1 MAQIF
6 VNLHKISLC
15 MARILVIEDEMD
27 LCEILQFNL
36 EQDGHKVDIANSAET
51 AMKMDISSYDL
62 LLLDVMLGGISGF
75 RLASI
80 LRENPATKQI
90 PIIFTTALGESSDVV
105 RGLEAG
111 GDDYISKPVR
121 IAELKARI
129 HAVLRRY
136 EQQQGRETPVDNT
149 IKHKDIELTIDTEQK
164 AAFIEGQ
171 DLKLTKLEFE
181 VLYLLFSNSPKVF
194 SREQIITAVWPS
206 DVIVT
211 DRTVDVNITRL
222 RRKLGPLG
230 SCIKTRI
237 GYGYSFET
245 E

>member
-1 MAQIF
+1 
-6 VNLHKISLC
+6 
-15 MARILVIEDEMD
+15 MARILVIEDEID

-36 EQDGHKVDIANSAET
+36 EQDGHQVDIANSAEA
-51 AMKMDISSYDL
+51 AMKMDIPSYDL

-75 RLASI
+75 RLASL
-80 LRENPATKQI
+80 LRENPQTAHI

-111 GDDYISKPVR
+111 GDDYICKPVR
-121 IAELKARI
+121 ISELKARI
-129 HAVLRRY
+129 RAVLRRCAP
-136 EQQQGRETPVDNT
+136 QQKADASGAGEGDVVYSG
-149 IKHKDIELTIDTEQK
+149 IALTIDAEQK
-164 AAFIEGQ
+164 AAFADGN

-181 VLYLLFSNSPKVF
+181 VLRLLFSNSPKVF
-194 SREQIITAVWPS
+194 SREQIISAVWPP

-222 RRKLGPLG
+222 RRKLGTLG

-237 GYGYSFET
+237 GYGYSFEI

>member
-1 MAQIF
+1 
-6 VNLHKISLC
+6 
-15 MARILVIEDEMD
+15 MARILVVEDEVD

-36 EQDGHKVDIANSAET
+36 EQDGHQVDIANSAEE
-51 AMKMDISSYDL
+51 AMKMDIPSYDL

-75 RLASI
+75 RLATL
-80 LRENPATKQI
+80 LRENPQTAHI

-111 GDDYISKPVR
+111 GDDYICKPVR
-121 IAELKARI
+121 ISELKARI
-129 HAVLRRY
+129 RAVLRRCAP
-136 EQQQGRETPVDNT
+136 QQGREASVENGVMFLG
-149 IKHKDIELTIDTEQK
+149 IALTIDPEQK
-164 AAFIEGQ
+164 AAFADGI

-181 VLYLLFSNSPKVF
+181 VLRLLFSNSPKVF
-194 SREQIITAVWPS
+194 SREQIISAVWPS

-237 GYGYSFET
+237 GYGYSFEI

>member
-1 MAQIF
+1 MI
-6 VNLHKISLC
+6 
-15 MARILVIEDEMD
+15 MARILVVEDEVD
-27 LCEILQFNL
+27 LCKILQFNL
-36 EQDGHKVDIANSAET
+36 EQDGHQVDIANSAEE
-51 AMKMDISSYDL
+51 AMKMDIPSYDL

-75 RLASI
+75 RLATL
-80 LRENPATKQI
+80 LRENPQTAHI

-111 GDDYISKPVR
+111 GDDYICKPVR
-121 IAELKARI
+121 ISELKARI
-129 HAVLRRY
+129 RAVLRRCAP
-136 EQQQGRETPVDNT
+136 QQGREASVENGVMFLG
-149 IKHKDIELTIDTEQK
+149 IALTIDPEQK
-164 AAFIEGQ
+164 AAFADGI

-181 VLYLLFSNSPKVF
+181 VLRLLFSNSPKVF
-194 SREQIITAVWPS
+194 SREQIVSAVWPS

-237 GYGYSFET
+237 GYGYSFEI

>member
-1 MAQIF
+1 
-6 VNLHKISLC
+6 
-15 MARILVIEDEMD
+15 MARILVVEDEVD

-36 EQDGHKVDIANSAET
+36 EQDGHQVDIANSAEE

-75 RLASI
+75 RLATL
-80 LRENPATKQI
+80 LRENPQTAHI

-111 GDDYISKPVR
+111 GDDYICKPVR
-121 IAELKARI
+121 ISELKARI
-129 HAVLRRY
+129 RAVLRRCAP
-136 EQQQGRETPVDNT
+136 QQGREASVENVVMFLG
-149 IKHKDIELTIDTEQK
+149 IALTIDPEQK
-164 AAFIEGQ
+164 AAFADGI

-181 VLYLLFSNSPKVF
+181 VLRLLFSNFPKVF
-194 SREQIITAVWPS
+194 SREQIISAVWPS

-237 GYGYSFET
+237 GYGYSFEI

>member
-1 MAQIF
+1 
-6 VNLHKISLC
+6 
-15 MARILVIEDEMD
+15 MARILIVEDEAD
-27 LCEILQFNL
+27 LCEIMQFNL
-36 EQDGHKVDIANSAET
+36 EQEGHKVDVAYSAE
-51 AMKMDISSYDL
+51 AALKMDISSYDL

-75 RLASI
+75 HMASL
-80 LRENPATKQI
+80 LREDPATAHL
-90 PIIFTTALGESSDVV
+90 PIIFTTALGESSDIV

-111 GDDYISKPVR
+111 GDDYICKPVS

-129 HAVLRRY
+129 RAVLRRCAPQSVK
-136 EQQQGRETPVDNT
+136 EELDDNEV
-149 IKHKDIELTIDTEQK
+149 IYMGVALTIDPEQK
-164 AAFIEGQ
+164 AAFADGR

-181 VLYLLFSNSPKVF
+181 VLQLLFSNSPKVF
-194 SREQIITAVWPS
+194 SREQIISAVWPS

-222 RRKLGPLG
+222 RRKLGPLS

>member
-1 MAQIF
+1 
-6 VNLHKISLC
+6 
-15 MARILVIEDEMD
+15 MARILVIEDEVD
-27 LCEILQFNL
+27 ICEILQFNL
-36 EQDGHKVDIANSAET
+36 EQDGHQVDIANSAET

-80 LRENPATKQI
+80 LRENPSTANI

-111 GDDYISKPVR
+111 GDDYICKPVR
-121 IAELKARI
+121 ISELKARI
-129 HAVLRRY
+129 RAVLRRCVP
-136 EQQQGRETPVDNT
+136 QQGNEASSENDLVHSG
-149 IKHKDIELTIDTEQK
+149 IALTIDAEQK
-164 AAFIEGQ
+164 AAFADGR
-171 DLKLTKLEFE
+171 DLRLTKLEFE
-181 VLYLLFSNSPKVF
+181 VLQLLFSNSPKVF
-194 SREQIITAVWPS
+194 SREQIISTVWPS

-230 SCIKTRI
+230 NCIKTRI

>member
-1 MAQIF
+1 
-6 VNLHKISLC
+6 
-15 MARILVIEDEMD
+15 
-27 LCEILQFNL
+27 
-36 EQDGHKVDIANSAET
+36 
-51 AMKMDISSYDL
+51 
-62 LLLDVMLGGISGF
+62 MLGGISGF
-75 RLASI
+75 RLATL
-80 LRENPATKQI
+80 LRENPQTAHI

-111 GDDYISKPVR
+111 GDDYICKPVR
-121 IAELKARI
+121 ISELKARI
-129 HAVLRRY
+129 RAVLRRCAP
-136 EQQQGRETPVDNT
+136 QQGREASVENGVMFLG
-149 IKHKDIELTIDTEQK
+149 IALTIDPEQK
-164 AAFIEGQ
+164 AAFADGI

-181 VLYLLFSNSPKVF
+181 VLRLLFSNSPKVF
-194 SREQIITAVWPS
+194 SREQIISAVWPS

-237 GYGYSFET
+237 GYGYSFEI

>member
-1 MAQIF
+1 
-6 VNLHKISLC
+6 
-15 MARILVIEDEMD
+15 MARILVIEDEVD

-36 EQDGHKVDIANSAET
+36 EQDGHQVDITNSAES
-51 AMKMDISSYDL
+51 AMKMDIASYDL

-75 RLASI
+75 RLASL
-80 LRENPATKQI
+80 LRENPVTANI

-105 RGLEAG
+105 KGLEAG
-111 GDDYISKPVR
+111 GDDYICKPVR

-129 HAVLRRY
+129 RAVLRRCAP
-136 EQQQGRETPVDNT
+136 QQGRELSGETDVVYSG
-149 IKHKDIELTIDTEQK
+149 IVLTIDAEQK
-164 AAFIEGQ
+164 AAFADGH

-181 VLYLLFSNSPKVF
+181 VLRLLVSNSPKVF
-194 SREQIITAVWPS
+194 SREQIISAVWPS

-230 SCIKTRI
+230 SCVKTRI

>member
-1 MAQIF
+1 MA
-6 VNLHKISLC
+6 H
-15 MARILVIEDEMD
+15 ILVVEDEVD
-27 LCEILQFNL
+27 LCKILQFNL
-36 EQDGHKVDIANSAET
+36 EQDGHQVDIANSAEE
-51 AMKMDISSYDL
+51 AMKMDIPSYDL

-75 RLASI
+75 RLATL
-80 LRENPATKQI
+80 LRVNPQTEHI

-111 GDDYISKPVR
+111 GDDYICKPVR
-121 IAELKARI
+121 ISELKARI
-129 HAVLRRY
+129 RAVLRRCAP
-136 EQQQGRETPVDNT
+136 QQGREASVENGVMFLG
-149 IKHKDIELTIDTEQK
+149 IALTIDPEQK
-164 AAFIEGQ
+164 AAFADGI

-181 VLYLLFSNSPKVF
+181 VLRLLFSNSPKVF
-194 SREQIITAVWPS
+194 SREQIVSAVWPS

-237 GYGYSFET
+237 GYGYSFEI

>member
-1 MAQIF
+1 
-6 VNLHKISLC
+6 
-15 MARILVIEDEMD
+15 MARILVVEDEVD
-27 LCEILQFNL
+27 LCKILQFNL
-36 EQDGHKVDIANSAET
+36 EQDGHQVDIANSAEE
-51 AMKMDISSYDL
+51 AMKMDIPSYDL

-75 RLASI
+75 RLATL
-80 LRENPATKQI
+80 LRENPQTAHI

-111 GDDYISKPVR
+111 GDDYICKPVR
-121 IAELKARI
+121 ISELKARI
-129 HAVLRRY
+129 RAVLRRCAP
-136 EQQQGRETPVDNT
+136 QQGREASVENVVMFLG
-149 IKHKDIELTIDTEQK
+149 IALTIDPEQK
-164 AAFIEGQ
+164 AAFADGI

-181 VLYLLFSNSPKVF
+181 VLRLLFSNSPKVF
-194 SREQIITAVWPS
+194 SREQIVSAVWPS

-237 GYGYSFET
+237 GYGYSFEI

>member
-1 MAQIF
+1 
-6 VNLHKISLC
+6 
-15 MARILVIEDEMD
+15 MARILVVEDEVD
-27 LCEILQFNL
+27 LCKILQFNL
-36 EQDGHKVDIANSAET
+36 EQDGHQVDIANSAEE
-51 AMKMDISSYDL
+51 AMKMDIPSYDL

-75 RLASI
+75 RLATL
-80 LRENPATKQI
+80 LRENPQTAHI

-111 GDDYISKPVR
+111 GDDYICKPVR
-121 IAELKARI
+121 ISELKARI
-129 HAVLRRY
+129 RAVLRRCAP
-136 EQQQGRETPVDNT
+136 QQGREASVENGVMFLG
-149 IKHKDIELTIDTEQK
+149 IALTIDPEQK
-164 AAFIEGQ
+164 AAFADGI

-181 VLYLLFSNSPKVF
+181 VLRLLFSNSPKVF
-194 SREQIITAVWPS
+194 SREQIVSAVWPS

-237 GYGYSFET
+237 GYGYSFEI